1 MGMHPSDVHRL
12 ILDSAGLSSKAIG
25 SVGRLRE
32 QTEACNQSHEQDP
45 NPADEGQFSESD
57 ACLRGTPQSA
67 NHGDCGEGE
76 RGHLEVRVAS
86 VRTPPLSYSLMPRR
100 RSRRSDSIP
109 TVLRS
114 ILDDAQIPLPT
125 EVMRALAAE
134 RLERAITSEQLGR
147 VIAYEREDFLRTRMP
162 PLLCSV
168 IDRRAVALRPR
179 VWALGEWRLAR
190 RIATPDTEARW
201 QGGLALEL
209 LDQVLLRFPPAS
221 ERLRNLTLEAT
232 ARVLGPVAA
241 YIPGEREQWEELRR
255 EVAAH
260 AYDFSPASH
269 TAQQA
274 EAEQMLTSYEPQIS
288 PSSLYFGID
297 LAAITRPEYAPS
309 KVRLPAKGEGGISF
323 AQMVGDRLGGDEAAT
338 GELLAYLQAWSFVQ
352 DELGRP
358 PTRSEFADHWRYDLT
373 QVRREEELFS
383 RTFPEEETP
392 ERLVN
397 LLDEGLPRSGQF
409 MQMTAVPVVDSAE
422 ITVREAPAAGQRWRR
437 QDGAILTISSV
448 EGAAVIGH
456 LDEPDGGHSLWAS
469 GRDKLKRDFE
479 LILPNDLW
487 LATFDV
493 NVDPSQLV
501 DLIARHDDLEM
512 HRFRRPG
519 DPRPGRNALPVG
531 TVQLQVLA
539 GDEEEAQAKVV
550 AAMAPHIDP
559 DAAAVGVRPFRG
571 DS

>member
-1 MGMHPSDVHRL
+1 M
-12 ILDSAGLSSKAIG
+12 A
-25 SVGRLRE
+25 
-32 QTEACNQSHEQDP
+32 
-45 NPADEGQFSESD
+45 
-57 ACLRGTPQSA
+57 
-67 NHGDCGEGE
+67 E
-76 RGHLEVRVAS
+76 R
-86 VRTPPLSYSLMPRR
+86 RT
-100 RSRRSDSIP
+100 RRSDSIP

-125 EVMRALAAE
+125 EVMRILAAE
-134 RLERAITSEQLGR
+134 RLDRPISSEQLAR

-190 RIATPDTEARW
+190 RIAAPDTEARW

-221 ERLRNLTLEAT
+221 EKLRSLTLEAT

-241 YIPGEREQWEELRR
+241 YIPGERGQWEELRR
-255 EVAAH
+255 EVAAQ

-274 EAEQMLTSYEPQIS
+274 EAEQMLTNYQPPIA
-288 PSSLYFGID
+288 PSSLYFGVD
-297 LAAITRPEYAPS
+297 LAAMTRSEHAPS
-309 KVRLPAKGEGGISF
+309 KVRLPAEGEGGVSF
-323 AQMVGDRLGGDEAAT
+323 AQVVSDRLGGDEVAT
-338 GELLAYLQAWSFVQ
+338 RELLAYLQAWSFVQ

-358 PTRSEFADHWRYDLT
+358 PTRSEFADHWRYDLA
-373 QVRREEELFS
+373 QVRGEEELFS
-383 RTFPEEETP
+383 RAFPEEETP
-392 ERLVN
+392 KRLVN

-422 ITVREAPAAGQRWRR
+422 ITVRKAPAAGQRWRR

-448 EGAAVIGH
+448 EGVAVIGH
-456 LDEPDGGHSLWAS
+456 LDEPSGEHSLWAS
-469 GRDKLKRDFE
+469 GQDKLKREFE
-479 LILPNDLW
+479 LVLPGDLW

-493 NVDPSQLV
+493 DVDPSQLLG
-501 DLIARHDDLEM
+501 LIARHGDLEM

-539 GDEEEAQAKVV
+539 ANKEEAQTKVV
-550 AAMAPHIDP
+550 AAMAPHMRLDE
-559 DAAAVGVRPFRG
+559 ATVGIRPFRS
-571 DS
+571 DP

>member
-1 MGMHPSDVHRL
+1 MRASSPKLTPACAAPANAL
-12 ILDSAGLSSKAIG
+12 IKAIAVRASG
-25 SVGRLRE
+25 VTQAEDSN
-32 QTEACNQSHEQDP
+32 CNSHF
-45 NPADEGQFSESD
+45 AKLFKMSS
-57 ACLRGTPQSA
+57 R
-67 NHGDCGEGE
+67 
-76 RGHLEVRVAS
+76 
-86 VRTPPLSYSLMPRR
+86 RTRR
-100 RSRRSDSIP
+100 RDSIP

-125 EVMRALAAE
+125 EVMRVLAAE
-134 RLERAITSEQLGR
+134 RLERPISSEQLAR

-209 LDQVLLRFPPAS
+209 LDQVLLRFPLAS
-221 ERLRNLTLEAT
+221 DKLRSLTLEAT

-241 YIPGEREQWEELRR
+241 YIPGERSQWEELRLQ
-255 EVAAH
+255 VAAR

-269 TAQQA
+269 TNQQA
-274 EAEQMLTSYEPQIS
+274 EAEEMLTNYEPSIAA
-288 PSSLYFGID
+288 SSLYFGVD
-297 LAAITRPEYAPS
+297 LPAIARPEYAPS
-309 KVRLPAKGEGGISF
+309 KVRLPAEGEDGVPF
-323 AQMVGDRLGGDEAAT
+323 AQVAGDRFGGDEAAT
-338 GELLAYLQAWSFVQ
+338 RDLLAYLQAWSFVQ

-383 RTFPEEETP
+383 HAFPEEETP

-397 LLDEGLPRSGQF
+397 LLEEGLPRSGQF
-409 MQMTAVPVVDSAE
+409 MQMIAVPVVDSAE
-422 ITVREAPAAGQRWRR
+422 VEVRAAPAAGQRWRR
-437 QDGAILTISSV
+437 SDGAILTISRV
-448 EGAAVIGH
+448 EGPAVIGH
-456 LDEPDGGHSLWAS
+456 LDEINGNHSLWAS
-469 GRDKLKRDFE
+469 GQDKLKREFE
-479 LILPNDLW
+479 LALPDDLW

-493 NVDPSQLV
+493 DVDPAQL
-501 DLIARHDDLEM
+501 LELTAASDDLEM

-539 GDEEEAQAKVV
+539 ADKQEAQTKVI
-550 AAMAPHIDP
+550 AAMAPHMRLDK
-559 DAAAVGVRPFRG
+559 AAVSVRPFRS